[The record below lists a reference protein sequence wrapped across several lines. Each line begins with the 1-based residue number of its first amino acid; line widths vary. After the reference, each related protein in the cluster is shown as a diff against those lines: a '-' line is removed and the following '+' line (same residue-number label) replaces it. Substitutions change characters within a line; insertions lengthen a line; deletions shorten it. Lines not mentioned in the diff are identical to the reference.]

1 MTRPTTSQAQP
12 APARCVRR
20 SRVVPASPAT
30 VFALLSDPEEH
41 VTLDGSGTIQAVVD
55 APARL
60 QPGSEFVMRMKGYT
74 TRNRVVEHADDALI
88 AWRHRGRHVWRWE
101 LRPVAAGTEVTATF
115 DHSAKRCACVVEAL
129 GLPRKA
135 GIALDRTLEKLH
147 GRVT

>member
-1 MTRPTTSQAQP
+1 MTPLAA
-12 APARCVRR
+12 APDRCVRR

-74 TRNRVVEHADDALI
+74 TRNRVVEHRPDTLI
-88 AWRHRGRHVWRWE
+88 AWRHRARHVWRWE
-101 LRPVAAGTEVTATF
+101 LRPVAGGTEVTATF
-115 DHSAKRCACVVEAL
+115 DHSAKRCAPVVSAL

-135 GIALDRTLEKLH
+135 GTALEQTLERLH
-147 GRVT
+147 ARVA